1 MTKMDKSLKPIDL
14 VEEVIADLHK
24 DRDLASLLVP
34 KLLKGCYAF
43 EEQLRDLAE
52 EETMSARSAG
62 SKASSTRSRKLNK
75 EKLKLDQDAMHK
87 KLKMLKARHKGDH
100 E

>member
-62 SKASSTRSRKLNK
+62 SHASAASKKLNK
-75 EKLKLDQDAMHK
+75 EKLKLDQNAMHK